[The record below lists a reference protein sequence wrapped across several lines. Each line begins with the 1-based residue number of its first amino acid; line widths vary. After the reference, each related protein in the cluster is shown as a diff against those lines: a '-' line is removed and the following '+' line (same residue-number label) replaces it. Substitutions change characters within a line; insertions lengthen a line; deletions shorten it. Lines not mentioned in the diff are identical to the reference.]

1 MSQSEYFELN
11 LRFKLTILVTDYQI
25 LIEHVLRLNSHPLE
39 LDPFARTNFPKLIR
53 TDFLNVADEF
63 VEKSPSLYDVYFI

>member
-25 LIEHVLRLNSHPLE
+25 LIEHVPRLNSHPVE
-39 LDPFARTNFPKLIR
+39 LDPFDKIEFTKTLLELI
-53 TDFLNVADEF
+53 F
-63 VEKSPSLYDVYFI
+63 

>member
-25 LIEHVLRLNSHPLE
+25 LIEHVLRLNSHSVE
-39 LDPFARTNFPKLIR
+39 LDFSPLSDCSKIIR
-53 TDFLNVADEF
+53 SDFLQVTDDF
-63 VEKSPSLYDVYFI
+63 VEKGFLRRVLKI